1 MNNSPAMPQELS
13 SQLAGPCASAGCCTS
28 RPCGAGGE
36 RPGTA
41 RHSLAALTGTKQ
53 PAAAGHRAR
62 SPRITT
68 RRDRVARAA
77 GPRGLRRDPLPAWRK
92 ARERAWKRDGNTYS
106 AHSWPGRI
114 AEGEL
119 AAVLLMQSHGGH
131 RRGQPAEIA
140 APGFAHGFPAR
151 GHDVEHPYEPLA
163 LALLVSWI
171 KLALA
176 DERHAALL
184 APPLIDLIGRVPKP
198 RIPRDLGISTGRS
211 SRASHT
217 SVLAGADEPRPSR
230 PAVRSVRRAEGVS
243 LAQ

>member
-41 RHSLAALTGTKQ
+41 RHSLAALTGTEQ

-131 RRGQPAEIA
+131 GEGNRPRSRPQGSRTASPPAGTTSSIRTNRSRWPSWSAGSNSHSLMSATPRCSRR
-140 APGFAHGFPAR
+140 
-151 GHDVEHPYEPLA
+151 
-163 LALLVSWI
+163 
-171 KLALA
+171 
-176 DERHAALL
+176 
-184 APPLIDLIGRVPKP
+184 
-198 RIPRDLGISTGRS
+198 RS
-211 SRASHT
+211 ST
-217 SVLAGADEPRPSR
+217 
-230 PAVRSVRRAEGVS
+230 
-243 LAQ
+243 